1 LDEHGRLENVP
12 FMSEMLQYCGQRLKV
27 FKRADKTCDPANAPW
42 TIRRMKDSVHLE
54 GIRCDGRG
62 HDGCEAGCLIFWKEA
77 WLKRAEAS
85 VVSPLTGRPADATP
99 ADAECLCTVEHISA
113 ASQAV
118 DSMGESVYSCQAT
131 ELRNFTSHMSG
142 WDLRQYV
149 RDVRSGNLASGL
161 AGGSRAERA
170 LELLLGTLRVFQA
183 LIITIFNK
191 VYSTQHGISYPLIK
205 GTAAKTP
212 TVVLNL
218 QPDELVQVRSK
229 EEIMAT
235 LNRHQRNRGLL
246 FDVEMLSY
254 CGGIYRVLRR
264 VNRIID
270 EKTGEMLNMKYPC
283 IILEGVACRSDYHR
297 LCPRAIYHYWR
308 EDWLRRAVD
317 IPVSV
322 QTEQMAESCVK

>member
-1 LDEHGRLENVP
+1 MP
-12 FMSEMLQYCGQRLKV
+12 EMVQYCGQRLKV
-27 FKRADKTCDPANAPW
+27 FKRADKTCDPAHAPW

-54 GIRCDGRG
+54 RIRCDGVEHG
-62 HDGCEAGCLIFWKEA
+62 GCEAGCLIFWKEA
-77 WLKRAEAS
+77 WLKRAEVS
-85 VVSPLTGRPADATP
+85 VVSPLSLRPTGAISVGGK
-99 ADAECLCTVEHISA
+99 CLCTVERLFA
-113 ASQAV
+113 ASHPTNP
-118 DSMGESVYSCQAT
+118 MGEGVYSCQAT

-149 RDVRSGNLASGL
+149 RDVRSGNLRSGL
-161 AGGSRAERA
+161 AGDSRVERA
-170 LELLLGTLRVFQA
+170 LEVVLGFLPVLRSLV
-183 LIITIFNK
+183 ITAYNK
-191 VYSTQHGISYPLIK
+191 VWSTQHYSYPLIK

-212 TVVLNL
+212 TAVLNL
-218 QPDELVQVRSK
+218 QPGELVQVRSK

-270 EKTGEMLNMKYPC
+270 EKTGKMLNMKYPC

-308 EDWLRRAVD
+308 EDWLRRAVE
-317 IPVSV
+317 IPIGG
-322 QTEQMAESCVK
+322 QTEQMAESCAKQ